1 MYLQRK
7 RRKETHFE
15 HQQQNFLSIFRSFDR
30 SFGRSLVGS
39 FGLSVFRS
47 LARSVFRSFRHNA
60 STSAH
65 HHSSLTHNT
74 TACSKYKRHNM
85 SRYWLITSCVYVCV
99 CACQQLA
106 HFDYMKH
113 QCEVSAYANNLHI
126 IVTPTK
132 CTVKCMSAK
141 TGVHYFACINCCT
154 YINRSFS
161 RSVVRSSF
169 LCFVLSITKS
179 HILWPATTSLSHAYS
194 ILRRK
199 TPYFGVCNNVLR
211 VKTAICG

>member
-15 HQQQNFLSIFRSFDR
+15 HQQQNFLSIFRSFDS
-30 SFGRSLVGS
+30 SFGRSLVRS

-99 CACQQLA
+99 CVSTTCPLWLYEASMWSVCVREQLA
-106 HFDYMKH
+106 YYRYSDQMHCQMY
-113 QCEVSAYANNLHI
+113 VSEDRCAL
-126 IVTPTK
+126 
-132 CTVKCMSAK
+132 
-141 TGVHYFACINCCT
+141 
-154 YINRSFS
+154 
-161 RSVVRSSF
+161 
-169 LCFVLSITKS
+169 LCL
-179 HILWPATTSLSHAYS
+179 Y
-194 ILRRK
+194 
-199 TPYFGVCNNVLR
+199 
-211 VKTAICG
+211 